1 MGNTLD
7 DYFVERYAYA
17 KLSELVE
24 VLFVGLDPARKKL
37 SENIHFIAIISPTDF
52 RRGKHQKLW
61 MELQAKLLGKIKNI
75 GLVRDPDERLTV
87 QNKTLEFALATIWSI
102 YEDCCTY
109 TV

>member
-17 KLSELVE
+17 KLSEFVNE
-24 VLFVGLDPARKKL
+24 LFVGLDPARKKL
-37 SENIHFIAIISPTDF
+37 SKNLHFIAIISPSDF
-52 RRGKHQKLW
+52 RCEKHQKLW
-61 MELQAKLLGKIKNI
+61 AELQAKLLGKTKNI

-87 QNKTLEFALATIWSI
+87 QNKTLGFALATIWSI
-102 YEDCCTY
+102 YEDCCTC